1 MILSTFTVLELPN
14 VRDGCKIFNE
24 WKNNDDE
31 DRNVWHIV
39 RLSKKIKEDERKIV
53 KRRKKCVWRVTK
65 SYFVIYLYILRSQF
79 IVAG

>member
-1 MILSTFTVLELPN
+1 MILSTFIVLELHN

-24 WKNNDDE
+24 SKNNDDE

-53 KRRKKCVWRVTK
+53 KRRKKFVWRVTK